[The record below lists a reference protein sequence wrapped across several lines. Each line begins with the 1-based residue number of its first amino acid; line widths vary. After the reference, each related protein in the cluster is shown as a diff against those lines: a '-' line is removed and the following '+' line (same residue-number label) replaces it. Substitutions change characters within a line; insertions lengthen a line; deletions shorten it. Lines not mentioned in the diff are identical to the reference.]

1 VEDFDPW
8 RHLLDT
14 VEDDDQEIAGA
25 LAPRPVL
32 TALSFVVAK
41 LLYALAWL
49 LLGLR
54 VSGRENL
61 PQDGPFLISPNHQ
74 SFLDAFLLVGT
85 LPFRVFAKVFYV
97 GASEYFATPL
107 SPWFARSIRVIPV
120 DPDSNLVRAMRAG
133 AYGLRKEMIL
143 VLFPEG
149 ERSIDAEL
157 KTFKKGAAIL
167 SLNVDAPIVPVA
179 LDGLFDIWPRARRP
193 RLWKLLPFSGAG
205 VRVRFGKPLVPAGG
219 KLRTERDY
227 GVLTEQLRLS
237 VSGLLSR

>member
-1 VEDFDPW
+1 
-8 RHLLDT
+8 
-14 VEDDDQEIAGA
+14 
-25 LAPRPVL
+25 
-32 TALSFVVAK
+32 
-41 LLYALAWL
+41 
-49 LLGLR
+49 
-54 VSGRENL
+54 
-61 PQDGPFLISPNHQ
+61 
-74 SFLDAFLLVGT
+74 
-85 LPFRVFAKVFYV
+85 
-97 GASEYFATPL
+97 
-107 SPWFARSIRVIPV
+107 
-120 DPDSNLVRAMRAG
+120 MRAG